1 MPLAPGGR
9 LALMAS
15 TIASRF
21 SERSASLKL
30 VLPKGTWT
38 MPCLSA
44 RNSTLPP
51 LNSFTA
57 VTTSGVTVPAL
68 GLGMRPLG
76 PSARPSLAAL
86 GIMSGEAMRRSK
98 SNMPPA
104 ISSTRSSAPAK
115 SAPAALAA
123 AMLSPEVST
132 ATRTVLPVPL
142 GRATVARSC
151 WSLYLGSMLRRM
163 WHSAVSGNLAVA
175 LASMSLTASPA
186 SMGFMRPGTPACA
199 LRKRLDCLA
208 SRALLP
214 SLRVARTG
222 GVHSSSSSTLA
233 ACSSSAKSSPA
244 AANTPMLC
252 LPPAR
257 RIWTLLEFS

>member
-1 MPLAPGGR
+1 
-9 LALMAS
+9 
-15 TIASRF
+15 
-21 SERSASLKL
+21 
-30 VLPKGTWT
+30 

-51 LNSFTA
+51 LNSPTA
-57 VTTSGVTVPAL
+57 VATSGVTVPAL

-76 PSARPSLAAL
+76 PRARPSLAAL

-98 SNMPPA
+98 SIMPPA

-163 WHSAVSGNLAVA
+163 WHSAVSANLAVA
-175 LASMSLTASPA
+175 LASMSLTASEG
-186 SMGFMRPGTPACA
+186 SIGFMRPGTAACA

-208 SRALLP
+208 SLALLP

-222 GVHSSSSSTLA
+222 GVHSSASSTLA

-244 AANTPMLC
+244 ASTPMLF